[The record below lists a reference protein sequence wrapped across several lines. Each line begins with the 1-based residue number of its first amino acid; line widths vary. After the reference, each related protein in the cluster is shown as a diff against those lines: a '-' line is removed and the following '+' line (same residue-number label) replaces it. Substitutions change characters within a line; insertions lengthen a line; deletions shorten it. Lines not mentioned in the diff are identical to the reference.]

1 MNEVMVSICCLAYNH
16 ENYIRKTLEG
26 FVNQKTN
33 FKYEILIHDDAS
45 TDKTTEIIKEYE
57 KKYPDLI
64 KPIYQTENQ
73 YSKGIRITCALQF
86 PRVTGKYVAM
96 CEGDDFW
103 TDMNKLQLQVE
114 AMEANPNCTFCA
126 HTVEMIKEDGTD
138 MGKAYPLEEV
148 SDGILKAESFMEIL
162 ANKLPYP
169 FQTSSYF
176 FRSEYLK
183 EIVENMPR
191 FMKMAK
197 VLDMPLLLFY
207 ISKGDLYYI
216 NKRMSCYRVQS
227 KGSWNE
233 KIECSISRKVANAK
247 SDVLWLDLYN
257 EYCGFKFEKY
267 INEVIL
273 RKKFYALLIQR
284 KYKDIVR
291 KPYKRLFKRLTT
303 KEKMYIYIHIIFS
316 RKDKEI
322 LD

>member
-103 TDMNKLQLQVE
+103 TDMNKLQLQVD

-126 HTVEMIKEDGTD
+126 HMVEMIKEDGTD

-148 SDGILKAESFMEIL
+148 AGGILKAESFMEIL

-183 EIVENMPR
+183 EIVEDTPQ
-191 FMKMAK
+191 FMKMSK

-216 NKRMSCYRVQS
+216 NKKMSCYRVQS

-233 KIECSISRKVANAK
+233 KIESSISKKVENVN
-247 SDVLWLDLYN
+247 SDILWLNLYD
-257 EYCGFKFEKY
+257 EYCGFKFENY

-273 RKKFYALLIQR
+273 RKKFYLLLMQR
-284 KYKDIVR
+284 KYKDIVK
-291 KPYKRLFKRLTT
+291 KPYSKLFRRLTM
-303 KEKMYIYIHIIFS
+303 KEKIYIYIQIIFPQ
-316 RKDKEI
+316 KGKGI
-322 LD
+322 